1 MSDPHLITQYAY
13 SEIVTPTEVSL
24 LEYTVPLWTIKCIK
38 FFRVDE

>member
-1 MSDPHLITQYAY
+1 MSDPHLITQCAY

-24 LEYTVPLWTIKCIK
+24 LVPLWTIECIK